1 MFRLPGRGREVT
13 TVQVP
18 PTGATGAATHARPVV
33 PAQADAGRGARGKRP
48 PSAQGISRLQRF
60 AAYTLLILGAIAF
73 LIPFYFVFNAS
84 LKGQAEVEA
93 GDFSRPVVLPP
104 REPGTRLAVDTA
116 PAVVTKAIG
125 GGTLLELYERV
136 VPGTEPGDP
145 PVRSFIARVQT
156 TDNKGLREMRIAAD
170 GTVISDVPFRTGPRW
185 DNYVRALAPEKMN
198 FWPALSNTVVVT
210 TLSVVGQIISCS
222 LVGFGFARFRFR
234 GRGILFMVM
243 LSTLMLPAQVT
254 MIPVFVLFR
263 SMGMID
269 SFWPLII
276 PQWLAS
282 PFFVFMFRQFFA
294 QVPEELIEAA
304 RIDGAGNWRI
314 YWQLMLPLSG
324 PVIAIVAIYTFL
336 ASWNDFLG
344 PLIYLNSPENRTIAL
359 ALNAFRG
366 QYGIS
371 DVHLLMAASV
381 VCMLPCIVLFF
392 AMQKYFVES
401 VAMSGLKS

>member
-1 MFRLPGRGREVT
+1 
-13 TVQVP
+13 
-18 PTGATGAATHARPVV
+18 V
-33 PAQADAGRGARGKRP
+33 PAQADVVRVGRGKRP
-48 PSAQGISRLQRF
+48 PSVKGVSRVEKFL
-60 AAYTLLILGAIAF
+60 AYTLLIVGSIAF

-104 REPGTRLAVDTA
+104 VEPGTKLSIDAA
-116 PAVVTKAIG
+116 PEAVTKAIG
-125 GGTLLELYERV
+125 GGTLTELYERV
-136 VPGTEPGDP
+136 VKGAEPGDP

-156 TDNKGLREMRIAAD
+156 PGKGVREMRVAAD
-170 GTVISDVPFRTGPRW
+170 GTVISDIPFRTGPRW
-185 DNYVRALAPEKMN
+185 DNYVRALSPEKMN
-198 FWPALSNTVVVT
+198 FWPALSNTVVIT
-210 TLSVVGQIISCS
+210 TLSVVGQVISCS

-269 SFWPLII
+269 TFWPLII

-294 QVPEELIEAA
+294 QIPEELIEAA

-336 ASWNDFLG
+336 GSWNDFLG